1 MIHAS
6 STLVQRECVVL
17 KQASVDASAVVL
29 SVAISS
35 FNTAKYVIAAVHSA
49 LVQTFPLLEVIVV
62 DDGSTDDSLE
72 GLARISDPRVSI
84 IVQENR
90 GLAGAR
96 NTGILFGR
104 GRYIGFLDSDDL
116 WHNRKAEKHVALM
129 QADPSIGLTF
139 SYSAYLDEDGVP
151 TGQLL
156 ISRSKQPSARDLAFR
171 NHVGNGST
179 PIIRRECFDQ
189 AGLFA
194 EDLRSCE
201 DYEMWVRIAALT
213 PYKVRLVPEVLT
225 GYRVRSGSLTMSFD
239 FFLEQGRKVV
249 DRFTQY
255 LRGFSRRDADRCY
268 AELVRIASRK
278 ALSNGEMVLSRRL
291 LLEALRYC
299 PTLMLRDPRAFG
311 LFVIHGLSVA
321 LPKRFEMSAYR
332 AARAL
337 MKQFYSLFAVS
348 HRHVGDCVGGWEQ

>member
-1 MIHAS
+1 MIRAAS
-6 STLVQRECVVL
+6 AFGQRECAVL
-17 KQASVDASAVVL
+17 RQASVNTSDVVL
-29 SVAISS
+29 SVAIS
-35 FNTAKYVIAAVHSA
+35 NYNNAKYVTAAVRSA
-49 LVQTFPLLEVIVV
+49 LLQTFPQLEVIVI

-72 GLARISDPRVSI
+72 QLGRISDPRVSI
-84 IVQENR
+84 IAQKNR

-96 NTGILFGR
+96 NTGILFSR
-104 GRYIGFLDSDDL
+104 GRYIGFLDADDL
-116 WHNRKAEKHVALM
+116 WHVRKAERHLALM
-129 QADPSIGLTF
+129 AVDPSIGLTF

-179 PIIRRECFDQ
+179 PIIRRECFEQ

-225 GYRVRSGSLTMSFD
+225 GYRVRSGSLTMSFEP
-239 FFLEQGRKVV
+239 FIQEGRKVV

-255 LRGFSRRDADRCY
+255 LPSFSRRDADRCY
-268 AELVRIASRK
+268 AEVIRIASRK